1 MAQPPEADLAG
12 AASHTPQAEAL
23 AGVGWLSSGG
33 ADPLSYRG
41 EELGQV
47 VKLFEFHHALGFL
60 LIPLA
65 VTYVLVLR
73 CVFKSWTLNGAAASY
88 KAGDS
93 FEDRYRMAFDRRAEL
108 ESQLHWARER
118 GDAASATTI
127 QQQRRRHELTHVL
140 GKKCGK
146 TSLVSDCQIDH
157 SRRRHHQVM
166 LFHSSAQIS
175 EVLDHCTSL
184 LSITGAKHV
193 LRQPVVTRQVGR
205 AVANNH
211 HLPSV
216 GHETKNA
223 QTCQR

>member
-127 QQQRRRHELTHVL
+127 QQQMVEVDEGIDEMEAMVTAKKRSG
-140 GKKCGK
+140 GKALPKGRG
-146 TSLVSDCQIDH
+146 S
-157 SRRRHHQVM
+157 
-166 LFHSSAQIS
+166 
-175 EVLDHCTSL
+175 
-184 LSITGAKHV
+184 GGV
-193 LRQPVVTRQVGR
+193 LRQRGKGGKGEER
-205 AVANNH
+205 
-211 HLPSV
+211 L
-216 GHETKNA
+216 
-223 QTCQR
+223 